1 MKTIKLSLLVT
12 LLFCLTTTLTFS
24 QQAYLIHQDNVK
36 PSMVWE
42 YESIAKEF
50 NDACK
55 EHNPDTSW
63 ITVQMSDFKYL
74 YVTPMEN
81 FAEMDKTPFK
91 DMANAMGDKFGDLF
105 DRFDKC
111 YDSHGNYVVFLNESL
126 TYMPDGISQTQEG
139 ENYRDYFYIYYKPEN
154 GKKIKEGMKA
164 IKDMFQEKGSKSYYR
179 IYHSGMGSME
189 SYYIVAMSSKDEID
203 SAQKSKANTELL
215 GPERFDV
222 FKKMMAY
229 AERMEDTDGKIRPD
243 LAYSPKTE

>member
-1 MKTIKLSLLVT
+1 
-12 LLFCLTTTLTFS
+12 
-24 QQAYLIHQDNVK
+24 
-36 PSMVWE
+36 
-42 YESIAKEF
+42 
-50 NDACK
+50 
-55 EHNPDTSW
+55 
-63 ITVQMSDFKYL
+63 
-74 YVTPMEN
+74 
-81 FAEMDKTPFK
+81 
-91 DMANAMGDKFGDLF
+91 
-105 DRFDKC
+105 
-111 YDSHGNYVVFLNESL
+111 
-126 TYMPDGISQTQEG
+126 
-139 ENYRDYFYIYYKPEN
+139 
-154 GKKIKEGMKA
+154 MKA